1 MAGSHITVTVS
12 PQTAEARLQ
21 HLQAILANPS
31 GLLDQI
37 GSRLRD
43 TTRERFKTQTSP
55 DGNSWQALQPRYQR
69 RKKKNKDKVLTLN
82 GFLRHSSITWQ
93 FDGQDAVKVG
103 SNRKYAA
110 IHQFGGTIQKKARQS
125 SVHFGVGKAKH
136 LFVKKSQAA
145 RSKQVTIGAHEV
157 TIPARPFLGL
167 SAHDRR
173 EITEITLEWL
183 QR

>member
-21 HLQAILANPS
+21 HLQTILASPGEMLAQVGEHLMRTTKDRFRS
-31 GLLDQI
+31 QI
-37 GSRLRD
+37 AS
-43 TTRERFKTQTSP
+43 
-55 DGNSWQALQPRYQR
+55 DGTPWQALQPRYQR
-69 RKKKNKDKVLTLN
+69 RKKKNKDKILTLSAD
-82 GFLRHSSITWQ
+82 LRRFITWQ
-93 FDGQDAVKVG
+93 PDGQDAVKVG

-136 LFVKKSQAA
+136 LFVKKSKAA

>member
-31 GLLDQI
+31 ELLAQV
-37 GSRLRD
+37 GEQLMR
-43 TTRERFKTQTSP
+43 TTKERFKTQTSP

-82 GFLRHSSITWQ
+82 GYLRRFITWQ
-93 FDGQDAVKVG
+93 PDGQDAVKVG

-110 IHQFGGTIQKKARQS
+110 IHQFGGTIAKKARQS
-125 SVHFGVGKAKH
+125 TVHFGVGKAKH
-136 LFVKKSQAA
+136 LFVKKSQAV
-145 RSKQVTIGAHEV
+145 RSKQVNIGAHEV

>member
-12 PQTAEARLQ
+12 PQTARATLE
-21 HLQAILANPS
+21 HLQATLTNPS
-31 GLLDQI
+31 ELLAQV
-37 GSRLRD
+37 GEQLMR
-43 TTRERFKTQTSP
+43 TTKERFKAQTSP

-69 RKKKNKDKVLTLN
+69 RKKKNKDKVLTLS
-82 GFLRHSSITWQ
+82 GDLRRFITWQ
-93 FDGQDAVKVG
+93 SDGQDAVKVG

-136 LFVKKSQAA
+136 LFVKKSKAV

-157 TIPARPFLGL
+157 TIPARPFLWL